1 MEGNHSKEDKHSMEE
16 GHSMEKRHSKE
27 ERHSKKKDAAQTL
40 PYERFLR
47 FGAES
52 LTEAELLAIIIR
64 TGTKEKPALQLARE
78 VLELARY
85 PKEGLLGLYDVTV
98 EELKKI
104 SGIGEVKAV
113 KLKCLTELSM
123 RMSMARAK
131 EGINFQRSGQV
142 AAYFMEQL
150 RHRNTECVYLV
161 CLDSKG
167 RMLCEKKLSEGSV
180 RMSLISPREIFL
192 AALENKA
199 VNIIL
204 VHNHPSGDPTPSR
217 SDLEL
222 TENVRELGQ
231 KMDVNLLDHI
241 VIGDNRYI
249 SFKEAVW
256 LQDN

>member
-1 MEGNHSKEDKHSMEE
+1 
-16 GHSMEKRHSKE
+16 MEKNT
-27 ERHSKKKDAAQTL
+27 AQLL

-64 TGTKEKPALQLARE
+64 TGTKEKSALQLAE
-78 VLELARY
+78 QVLKLARY

-98 EELKKI
+98 QELQKI

-131 EGINFQRSGQV
+131 EGLNFNCSGQV
-142 AAYFMEQL
+142 AAYFMEKL
-150 RHRNTECVYLV
+150 RHRDTECVYLV

-167 RMLCEKKLSEGSV
+167 RMICEKRLSEGSV
-180 RMSLISPREIFL
+180 RMSLISPREVFL

-217 SDLEL
+217 SDREL
-222 TENVRELGQ
+222 TENVKELGQ

-241 VIGDNRYI
+241 VIGDNRYV
-249 SFKEAVW
+249 SFREAAW
-256 LQDN
+256 FQNSL

>member
-1 MEGNHSKEDKHSMEE
+1 MGKKYSNESKEL
-16 GHSMEKRHSKE
+16 
-27 ERHSKKKDAAQTL
+27 L

-52 LTEAELLAIIIR
+52 LTEAELLAIVIR
-64 TGTKEKPALQLARE
+64 TGTKEKSALQLAEE
-78 VLELARY
+78 VLRLARY

-98 EELKKI
+98 QELQEI

-131 EGINFQRSGQV
+131 EGLNFSHSGQV
-142 AAYFMEQL
+142 AAYFMEKL
-150 RHRNTECVYLV
+150 RHRDTECVYLV
-161 CLDSKG
+161 CLDARG
-167 RMLCEKKLSEGSV
+167 RVLREKKLSEGSV

-192 AALENKA
+192 SALENKA

-204 VHNHPSGDPTPSR
+204 IHNHPSGDPTPSH
-217 SDLEL
+217 SDMEL
-222 TENVRELGQ
+222 TDNVRELGQ

-241 VIGDNRYI
+241 VIGDNRYV

-256 LQDN
+256 QQNSQSNGK